1 MDKALV
7 VQWYNSLSRLS
18 RVGLTYLFIA
28 EQAAGHALVIPT
40 VKTLRLHVYLNE
52 LGLSLELYDSGTP
65 KESFACVLNYERW

>member
-18 RVGLTYLFIA
+18 GVGLTFIA

-40 VKTLRLHVYLNE
+40 VKTLRLYVYLNE

-65 KESFACVLNYERW
+65 KELFACVLNYERW